1 MNILKKADE
10 IINERSEEKERE
22 YGPMSWTNQQAA
34 KIATVLCRKE
44 ITTRDIYFFQIS
56 LKLARES
63 WAHKE
68 DNMLD
73 LVAYVGGYN
82 NYMEGI
88 LNEKEDVIYE
98 NK

>member
-1 MNILKKADE
+1 MNILEKANE
-10 IINERSEEKERE
+10 IVNLRKEEKERQ
-22 YGPMSWTNQQAA
+22 YGPMSWTNEQAA
-34 KIATVLCRKE
+34 KIATVLCKKE
-44 ITTRDIYFFQIS
+44 INCRDIYFFEIA

-88 LNEKEDVIYE
+88 LNEENDVTFE
-98 NK
+98 H

>member
-10 IINERSEEKERE
+10 IINERSEEKERQ
-22 YGPMSWTNQQAA
+22 YGPMSWTNEQAA
-34 KIATVLCRKE
+34 KIATVLCKKE
-44 ITTRDIYFFQIS
+44 ITCKDLYFFQIS

-73 LVAYVGGYN
+73 LVAYIGGYN

-88 LNEKEDVIYE
+88 LNEGGDVIYE
-98 NK
+98 DK